1 MISCQWSYR
10 LNDVQ
15 ALAFHGGSS
24 SAWCTRSK
32 FSPGALRRTWMFFRQ
47 GDFWG
52 RQEGAGRGV
61 HCPPFQAV
69 SKTLACSLQPSLV
82 FFQLAFSAW
91 LHRAHI
97 LYFRCMGWGGG
108 NKCFSFSFNFLA
120 SHWTFIF
127 ISWVAYMQLL
137 WLDPVRHLSAIAR
150 ACTLNHKRKIKAA
163 ISYFHKWKDVSSI
176 GRHWKKFCSLKIL
189 QLNY

>member
-1 MISCQWSYR
+1 MGAAP
-10 LNDVQ
+10 LLG
-15 ALAFHGGSS
+15 A
-24 SAWCTRSK
+24 
-32 FSPGALRRTWMFFRQ
+32 PGASFLLELL
-47 GDFWG
+47 G
-52 RQEGAGRGV
+52 GRGCFSGREVSGEDKKVLDVGCSV
-61 HCPPFQAV
+61 HP
-69 SKTLACSLQPSLV
+69 SKLSAKRLHVHFSLHWF